1 MYLLFLQPLPSTS
14 HLLRLF
20 FRFERLKSERTTTNE
35 EHLAAIRHMTLQNE
49 SVAATFKV
57 CRSISKNIV
66 MAELYEARECERSTI
81 AEKIWLC
88 Y

>member
-1 MYLLFLQPLPSTS
+1 MYLLFLHLSLPPLTYCIYFS
-14 HLLRLF
+14 
-20 FRFERLKSERTTTNE
+20 RFERLKSERTTANE

-57 CRSISKNIV
+57 YRSISKNIL
-66 MAELYEARECERSTI
+66 MAELYEARECERNTI

>member
-20 FRFERLKSERTTTNE
+20 FRFERLKSERATTHE

-57 CRSISKNIV
+57 CRRSISKNILI
-66 MAELYEARECERSTI
+66 AELHEARECERSTI
-81 AEKIWLC
+81 AEKIW
-88 Y
+88 